1 MVTSQEGMKATANAK
16 HVDRHRDGRFPP
28 NFFRRFMTV
37 ESKDLQYWVD
47 NKYRGSTCSNKSRQE
62 EQKQGCTGA
71 KFYFTR
77 NKSVLTQR
85 KLWEAVY

>member
-1 MVTSQEGMKATANAK
+1 MLQAVLQAKEKWCQMVTSQEEMKATANAK

-47 NKYRGSTCSNKSRQE
+47 NKYRGSICGNKSTKE
-62 EQKQGCTGA
+62 EQK
-71 KFYFTR
+71 
-77 NKSVLTQR
+77 
-85 KLWEAVY
+85 

>member
-1 MVTSQEGMKATANAK
+1 MLQAVLQAKEKWCQMVTSQEGLKATANAK

-62 EQKQGCTGA
+62 EQK
-71 KFYFTR
+71 
-77 NKSVLTQR
+77 
-85 KLWEAVY
+85 

>member
-1 MVTSQEGMKATANAK
+1 MLQAVLQAKEKWCQMVTSQEGMKATANAK

-37 ESKDLQYWVD
+37 ESKDLQYWAD

-62 EQKQGCTGA
+62 EQK
-71 KFYFTR
+71 
-77 NKSVLTQR
+77 
-85 KLWEAVY
+85 